1 MSLVVVAAKLQK
13 DGKEYYWKVPEGM
26 KTPKPG
32 KKVLVESQG
41 GITPAK
47 VVAVIENPDFE
58 PTASLVNEKYGTWRQ
73 EHPSKNELAWKEEKA
88 LWEKEGLDITPYTAE
103 HYSVG
108 QLRQLRMGLKMGLNI
123 SFFAD
128 KTWTPDEMGKK
139 RRSEMERLG
148 KALGLIPAGATD
160 RQIRELL
167 AGLEQGVDIT
177 RFNAPGT
184 SWKKMHYT
192 RLCLQAGMDPEKLKN
207 LSANEIRQR
216 WIVVKKNDTENEQE
230 GDMKK

>member
-1 MSLVVVAAKLQK
+1 MLMCQVVAAKLQK

-88 LWEKEGLDITPYTAE
+88 LWEKD
-103 HYSVG
+103 
-108 QLRQLRMGLKMGLNI
+108 
-123 SFFAD
+123 
-128 KTWTPDEMGKK
+128 
-139 RRSEMERLG
+139 
-148 KALGLIPAGATD
+148 
-160 RQIRELL
+160 
-167 AGLEQGVDIT
+167 
-177 RFNAPGT
+177 GT
-184 SWKKMHYT
+184 
-192 RLCLQAGMDPEKLKN
+192 
-207 LSANEIRQR
+207 
-216 WIVVKKNDTENEQE
+216 
-230 GDMKK
+230 